1 MAFFRRVTGRVKS
14 GIYLCRINEECRG
27 LRVPVTCRLLPRVK
41 VLSQR
46 QNRLRLGGRSLRL
59 TQAEE
64 ILEIPNRKS
73 KLYAQKARCYKV
85 LKIENEKIL
94 RNKPDCK
101 CSQLPLIYSHI
112 FHEPLNMT
120 FVA

>member
-1 MAFFRRVTGRVKS
+1 MPAATKHFEFDFRKLENFQFLRKFAFFRRVTGRVKS
-14 GIYLCRINEECRG
+14 GIYLYRINEECRG

-85 LKIENEKIL
+85 
-94 RNKPDCK
+94 
-101 CSQLPLIYSHI
+101 
-112 FHEPLNMT
+112 
-120 FVA
+120 